1 MRARASAA
9 QRLKSAALGRKRD
22 NTYEAQ
28 CFYRFSM
35 LKIEH
40 LAVVG
45 PMEMGRSDLYGT
57 AGTVRMSLLGGDVG
71 QSDIQNVLV

>member
-1 MRARASAA
+1 MRLSV
-9 QRLKSAALGRKRD
+9 
-22 NTYEAQ
+22 
-28 CFYRFSM
+28 FIVFSM

-45 PMEMGRSDLYGT
+45 PMEIGRSDLYGT
-57 AGTVRMSLLGGDVG
+57 VGTVRISLLGGDVG